1 MPNSSGR
8 FRAQLTI
15 AKLISFAYDQ
25 DDGVV
30 TSLSKSAGNFTLT
43 LDQTGDV
50 SISGSAG
57 NASFSLSPTQ
67 RDKIGWDVKWI
78 SVRFS
83 ATEDDLFSYSV
94 SGKIGALNLSFSGVV
109 DFDTLIM
116 ECTGL
121 LCQAARVI
129 NADSRFEA
137 NTRGAF
143 RNN

>member
-1 MPNSSGR
+1 MSTASER

-15 AKLISFAYDQ
+15 AKLISFAYDH
-25 DDGVV
+25 DDGLV
-30 TSLSKSAGNFTLT
+30 TSLTKSAGNFSLSF
-43 LDQTGDV
+43 DQNGDV

-57 NASFSLSPTQ
+57 NASFSLTPAQ
-67 RDKIGWDVKWI
+67 KDKIGWEVRWI

-83 ATEDDLFSYSV
+83 ATEGDLFSYSI
-94 SGKIGALNLSFSGVV
+94 SGKIGALNLSFSGII
-109 DFDTLIM
+109 DFDTLIT

-137 NTRGAF
+137 NAKGAF

>member
-1 MPNSSGR
+1 MPNYSER

-25 DDGVV
+25 DDGLV
-30 TSLSKSAGNFTLT
+30 TSLSKSAGSFTLSLDQNGEVSVSGSGGNAAFTLT
-43 LDQTGDV
+43 PD
-50 SISGSAG
+50 
-57 NASFSLSPTQ
+57 Q
-67 RDKIGWDVKWI
+67 RDKIGWDVKWV

-83 ATEDDLFSYSV
+83 ATEGDLFSYSV
-94 SGKIGALNLSFSGVV
+94 SGKIGALNLSFSGIV

-116 ECTGL
+116 KCTGL
-121 LCQAARVI
+121 LCQAARVV

-137 NTRGAF
+137 NTKGAF